1 MAYISCLPAELNSY
15 VIVPNLSLS
24 GLLFNLP
31 PRITFRKVTAIQLEP
46 YQRCTCRLDSCLSR
60 MGHKSRNCISQS
72 TITIMNNWQKKKC
85 QKYLCIAKQMFD
97 YFSVYQSRWMT
108 ERVINKYRNYGNWR
122 PLIPITLYTLD
133 KTWCYKHFYKQRF
146 PCSFSLIPQICIF
159 KMIHEDCYHSYSHSF
174 FPHLYF
180 HILGTY

>member
-72 TITIMNNWQKKKC
+72 TITIMNNWHKKKC
-85 QKYLCIAKQMFD
+85 QKYLCIARQAFE
-97 YFSVYQSRWMT
+97 YFSAYQSRWMT
-108 ERVINKYRNYGNWR
+108 ERVINKYGNYGNGR
-122 PLIPITLYTLD
+122 PLIPLTLYTLD

-159 KMIHEDCYHSYSHSF
+159 KMICENCDLSYSHSSF
-174 FPHLYF
+174 LHLYF
-180 HILGTY
+180 SNFVTY